1 MFTCI
6 QKCWYPTFTSFL
18 LGIFL
23 EINHPAII
31 RGSPMTFCGPHMGLS
46 ARFRGFAQVKV
57 QWTKNC
63 PLRPDWTATWG
74 QAVGLLA
81 RDSRHIF
88 FGETRGNRTYRWC
101 CFGCQPRLAFAKP
114 GDAGYEWLWRSGNLP
129 GKMELL
135 WCPRAPPAKATVYT
149 THGDF
154 SWVTV
159 DSSGGSE
166 NPEEWPWHIVTLLK
180 VGGCVADSCSILVNK

>member
-1 MFTCI
+1 MVVHMFTCI
-6 QKCWYPTFTSFL
+6 QKCGYPTFTSFL

-57 QWTKNC
+57 HWTKNC

-88 FGETRGNRTYRWC
+88 LGKPGETAHIDDVVLDVNH
-101 CFGCQPRLAFAKP
+101 
-114 GDAGYEWLWRSGNLP
+114 DWLLQS
-129 GKMELL
+129 
-135 WCPRAPPAKATVYT
+135 
-149 THGDF
+149 
-154 SWVTV
+154 
-159 DSSGGSE
+159 
-166 NPEEWPWHIVTLLK
+166 
-180 VGGCVADSCSILVNK
+180 LVM